1 MNQNLETIIDGCI
14 KWQRDSQRLLYK
26 EFYSYGMSIA
36 FRYVKNESDAETV
49 LNDTFLKVFNNIKKF
64 DRNQTFKPWFRRIL
78 VNTSINY
85 LKKHNRL
92 ASSADLLE
100 VQNMADKETILSN
113 ISYKELI
120 KMVNSLSQA
129 YSTVFNM
136 FVIDGF
142 KHDEIAEK
150 LGISVGTSK
159 SNLSKARAKL
169 KVLIEQQLT
178 LENE

>member
-1 MNQNLETIIDGCI
+1 MNQNLEKIIDGCM
-14 KWQRDSQRLLYK
+14 KWHRDSQRLLYK
-26 EFYSYGMSIA
+26 EFYSYGMSIT

-49 LNDTFLKVFNNIKKF
+49 VNDTFLKVFNNIKKF
-64 DRNQTFKPWFRRIL
+64 DRNQAFKPWFRRIL

-92 ASSADLLE
+92 AYSADLLE

-169 KVLIEQQLT
+169 KVLIEQQLI